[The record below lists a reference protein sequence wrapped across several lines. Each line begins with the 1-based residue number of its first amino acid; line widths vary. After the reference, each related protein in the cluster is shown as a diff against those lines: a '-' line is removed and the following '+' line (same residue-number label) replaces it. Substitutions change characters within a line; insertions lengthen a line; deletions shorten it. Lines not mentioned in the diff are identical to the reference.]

1 MKKLDD
7 IGVAILSHGRL
18 DKLEKSL
25 HSYVDNG
32 LIETVGDSF
41 VFFNEVSNDDI
52 NLIEHDFS
60 MFEWGGHPQNL
71 GIGWGM
77 TKAIEDINT
86 EYVLFLE
93 NDFELEPLGE
103 DVYLQLEMGY
113 NNIESDNVDIV
124 RLRTMKDYLETS
136 NEAKQW
142 AMKNEGKTGTGDWGL
157 PGRDGCVERN
167 WWMGFAAEDD
177 FGYNNPDIC
186 EEIDQKN
193 NIVLWRMSCNHA
205 NWSNNPFL
213 CKKDWFLK
221 LAKNIGF
228 DIDVDLKPSNQRS
241 PDFEEQMAIESWW
254 QKQDYKVGILPG
266 LFIHQYGG

>member
-1 MKKLDD
+1 MEKLED

-25 HSYVDNG
+25 HSYIDNG
-32 LIETVGDSF
+32 LIEIVGDSF
-41 VFFNEVSNDDI
+41 VFFNEISNNDI
-52 NLIEHDFS
+52 NLIEHDFP

-93 NDFELEPLGE
+93 NDFELEPLKG
-103 DVYLQLEMGY
+103 DIYLQLQLGY
-113 NNIESDNVDIV
+113 KNIENGNVDIV
-124 RLRTMKDYLETS
+124 KFRTMKDYIKTS
-136 NEAKQW
+136 NEAKEW
-142 AMKNEGKTGTGDWGL
+142 AAKNEGEL
-157 PGRDGCVERN
+157 GRDGCVEKN
-167 WWMGFAAEDD
+167 WWMGFAAEED
-177 FGYNNPDIC
+177 FGYNNLDIC

-193 NIVLWRMSCNHA
+193 NIVLWNMSSKHA

-221 LAKNIGF
+221 AAKNRGF
-228 DIDVDLKPSNQRS
+228 DIDMDLKPSNQRS
-241 PDFEEQMAIESWW
+241 PDFEEQMAIEEWW
-254 QKQDYKVGILPG
+254 QKQDYRVGILPG
-266 LFIHQYGG
+266 LFIHQY